1 MSDLMAV
8 KQSAEYRSSENQQI
22 SLLDA
27 VEMNLQNS
35 LSALGNNNCHQLSYD
50 SHDHSNPDLYNRVF
64 TKIDELLFELF
75 SYNHSQFCSVWFIL
89 AEYSN
94 TTSGIA

>member
-35 LSALGNNNCHQLSYD
+35 LSALGNTNCHQLSPD
-50 SHDHSNPDLYNRVF
+50 SDEHSKTDLYKRVF
-64 TKIDELLFELF
+64 TKIDDLLFELF
-75 SYNHSQFCSVWFIL
+75 SYSHSQFCSVWFIL